1 MNYKEHLIE
10 DGWTKK
16 FSVYFTT
23 NFLWRWCIM
32 ARDST
37 GKYALA
43 ISGTGAFVHISEFE
57 PKHPQLDPRNPGA
70 DGVALMNARPQN
82 FTILSG
88 GGGRATVD
96 LTLPGDFAFNSNG
109 MQPLDGSAENRNR
122 EAVINLG
129 YVTIEIS

>member
-1 MNYKEHLIE
+1 
-10 DGWTKK
+10 
-16 FSVYFTT
+16 
-23 NFLWRWCIM
+23 M

-43 ISGTGAFVHISEFE
+43 ISDRSGQAFPYREMVKEWTGAFVHISEFE
-57 PKHPQLDPRNPGA
+57 PKHPQLDPRNVGSDA
-70 DGVALMNARPQN
+70 QGLANARPQN

-109 MQPLDGSAENRNR
+109 MQPLDGAAENRKR
-122 EAVINLG
+122 EALINLG
-129 YVTIEIS
+129 YVTIGIS

>member
-1 MNYKEHLIE
+1 
-10 DGWTKK
+10 
-16 FSVYFTT
+16 
-23 NFLWRWCIM
+23 M
-32 ARDST
+32 ATRAT

-43 ISGTGAFVHISEFE
+43 ISDRSGQAFPYREMVKEWTGAFVHISEFE
-57 PKHPQLDPRNPGA
+57 PKHPQLDPRNPRA

-109 MQPLDGSAENRNR
+109 MQPLDGAAENRKR

-129 YVTIEIS
+129 YVTIGIS